1 MILPPISAES
11 PGSKNTIQE
20 MRNEM
25 KHRED
30 LLDVAQQPKLA
41 GRPTLAAG
49 PWPSAR
55 LSPPRGRKRGSERG
69 TGEQNAAL
77 GKQACAGPASFSAS
91 WGSAS

>member
-30 LLDVAQQPKLA
+30 LL
-41 GRPTLAAG
+41 
-49 PWPSAR
+49 
-55 LSPPRGRKRGSERG
+55 G
-69 TGEQNAAL
+69 T
-77 GKQACAGPASFSAS
+77 F
-91 WGSAS
+91 